1 MLIYKKKFEDKK
13 VIATSLDFLFE
24 IQMNY
29 FWWIPTSNLLINTF
43 LRSIMVIAIMI
54 IGFQSSWYSAY
65 WAAIIHDAISLVLIK
80 DLIY

>member
-13 VIATSLDFLFE
+13 VIATSLDFLYE

-43 LRSIMVIAIMI
+43 IR
-54 IGFQSSWYSAY
+54 GFLVLLVSVYGFKTTWYNGY
-65 WAAIIHDAISLVLIK
+65 WLAIIHDAISLVLIK
-80 DLIY
+80 DLL